1 MPSFKPV
8 LARLGIGGSGTA
20 DAKPRG
26 DARGVPG
33 ITHAVPTPAAQ
44 PGAPLPAPRARND
57 AAPPQRPAPP
67 PQPEHAANRAA
78 NRTANRTE
86 NRAAAHPDADVA
98 RRQQNTDR
106 LRTLRPRPATQ
117 DTGPSPGVFANAA
130 AHVQAA
136 ATELSTPFGQYSST
150 HRPLAAKQYRTDVER
165 HAPDTKAAHAEALR
179 RRAGKRVGAALG
191 GALPAVP
198 EDDHEDADE
207 RSTRLDAL
215 EHPESLD
222 RLVKAWFPEPAG
234 APPVEGG
241 ESSVLTGQLAGLGAP
256 EHAPATQRG
265 ALLAIALRGAGAHDA
280 ADAKAIVEAMRTLDF
295 SQMDRATSAQ
305 PAGAAQPLD
314 ATRAR
319 AWLAARIL
327 SRSDEGFDSLCTLRG
342 TDPREAPMKTAAQ
355 RVMLQAADH
364 ADPGPHDTLTRD
376 NDPAPGA
383 VRERMQVPGAEPTLA
398 ARAFEAA
405 AAANTGEVRDMTP
418 AQKGDFFAWRQNFRE
433 DGAGT
438 PLAKTRERLHKFT
451 GKTLD
456 RAAENRWKTFAAR
469 AVGKHRSPVA
479 ALRSGTADVTRPTI
493 AKELKALKAVAEHRG
508 ALMDQPM
515 MQPRA
520 TLAHAH
526 APHSLVE
533 LAALHVWFEHG
544 GFPTGKPDAAQMK
557 QIVAKAN
564 SLRDD
569 LARTDLS
576 DSPADAEARDKLL
589 ADTASW
595 GGKEAQKHEAFTA
608 LNQAPFNL
616 ERITNWAQRAD
627 VEDAEFVAALD
638 TLRGDAKNLP
648 HTVAKPQ
655 RQEVVKAMS
664 QVVRELPSGARLRM
678 QDGNRFGASTR
689 GLSANVGKL
698 LNVHGVPLSPRVDLR
713 ATGNRTAM
721 VELGRSNYGA
731 EIFMG
736 TAKSISTQAGLGVRV
751 GYDFDVGLSYVRA
764 GVTAQAVLHQHERNE
779 PSGVSLRVTRR
790 VKEDGSNFDDKTL
803 EKKYAAVFDHLVES
817 SAQAKTGTAG
827 DTWNR
832 LADKFIEDPDIS
844 VGWTDGID
852 DTTRRGAS
860 VDVGVYGGIPHS
872 PLTAGFGLG
881 VGYAS
886 TRDHTREVHDD
897 GGSLQIE
904 QHRSGG
910 GSQWVARLTGGLS
923 GSVPVGHKPHTVGVG
938 VSSLDTPSANLAL
951 SDSGVESRVQIA
963 RDNGVL
969 MPRSCI
975 IDVEYKSTKTFTHA
989 VDMQRGAWRDL
1000 YALDHFKK
1008 NRIDIDQAT
1017 PEQWDA
1023 AHQAADRKIDTLLG
1037 DIRGNAAPN
1046 QTYFHRFRLRNDA
1059 ARKIDALAAADAA
1072 MGKPSAAAARKIDEI
1087 MTDPASWIASDLK
1100 VKESNATTT
1109 RVGLNAAIH
1118 LSSVTQVSGEH
1129 EIVSESADF
1138 AQLDKLERYQ
1148 ARLAAAQ
1155 PAAPVPA
1162 PLPDPAALPRQ
1173 RPPVP
1178 TRPVPPTPP
1187 RMQQRMQ
1194 AMLDPTT
1201 AQARQTRPTIGAML
1215 DGRNRPAREA
1225 LFEPAARPPRAAQP
1239 QAQAI
1244 RPAPAQ
1250 TGLQTEFQNFGAL
1263 GGRPAVP
1270 PPPARPPVP
1279 PPRET
1284 ALDPIPA
1291 ADTRVAFQSF
1301 GALAEAA
1308 PPTPT
1313 RDTAAPVPAPAH
1325 TTAPAPQAET
1335 PYIDEDGDEFFDA
1348 RETLEETP
1356 APAAAP
1362 RA

>member
-20 DAKPRG
+20 DAKPPG

-57 AAPPQRPAPP
+57 AAPPERPAPP
-67 PQPEHAANRAA
+67 PQPEHAANRA
-78 NRTANRTE
+78 E

-117 DTGPSPGVFANAA
+117 DTGPSPGVLANAA

-150 HRPLAAKQYRTDVER
+150 HRPLAAKQYRTDIER

-241 ESSVLTGQLAGLGAP
+241 ERSVLTGQLAGLGAP

-418 AQKGDFFAWRQNFRE
+418 AQKGDFFFAWRQNFRE

-736 TAKSISTQAGLGVRV
+736 TARSVSTQAGLGVRV
-751 GYDFDVGLSYVRA
+751 GYELRRRAELCARRRDRA
-764 GVTAQAVLHQHERNE
+764 GGAAPARAQRAERGVAARDASRQGRRQQLRRQDAREEIRGGVRSPGRELGPCEDRHRRRHLE
-779 PSGVSLRVTRR
+779 PARRQVHRGSGHLGRLDRRHRRHHPARRLGRRRRLRRNPPLAADRR
-790 VKEDGSNFDDKTL
+790 LRPGRRLCVDARPHARG
-803 EKKYAAVFDHLVES
+803 ARRR
-817 SAQAKTGTAG
+817 
-827 DTWNR
+827 R
-832 LADKFIEDPDIS
+832 LAADRAAPL
-844 VGWTDGID
+844 G
-852 DTTRRGAS
+852 RRLAMGGA
-860 VDVGVYGGIPHS
+860 PH
-872 PLTAGFGLG
+872 
-881 VGYAS
+881 
-886 TRDHTREVHDD
+886 RR
-897 GGSLQIE
+897 
-904 QHRSGG
+904 
-910 GSQWVARLTGGLS
+910 GLS

-975 IDVEYKSTKTFTHA
+975 IDVEYKSTRTFTHA

-1000 YALDHFKK
+1000 YALDHFKQ

-1118 LSSVTQVSGEH
+1118 LSSVTQISGEH

-1138 AQLDKLERYQ
+1138 ALLDKLERYQ